1 MLLKLSLTG
10 LKGRWRDYVVL
21 FSGLM
26 IAAGIFYMFQS
37 MASNDAFLSSNSPVA
52 MTGIIFQLGSVL
64 LAIITLVYI
73 LYANSF

>member
-37 MASNDAFLSSNSPVA
+37 MASNDAF
-52 MTGIIFQLGSVL
+52 
-64 LAIITLVYI
+64 Y
-73 LYANSF
+73 